1 MVSRRW
7 TWVSQL
13 PVWFLLLNV
22 FRNRFYMSYAHPVI
36 KPTLSEPWLE
46 LRDRE
51 NHSPLASS
59 ILDPPADYWGG
70 TLCFLSDASTVI
82 ETSYKHERYM
92 SCQWIFFVYVC
103 VCTFMII
110 TEWNKLLYCR
120 LDMAYE
126 AMRQVSAKF
135 SCSSELWKV
144 SVAQLDFLLR
154 GRRLHTALALIE
166 DLIVG
171 KGIGC
176 SVSSQ

>member
-1 MVSRRW
+1 
-7 TWVSQL
+7 
-13 PVWFLLLNV
+13 
-22 FRNRFYMSYAHPVI
+22 
-36 KPTLSEPWLE
+36 
-46 LRDRE
+46 
-51 NHSPLASS
+51 
-59 ILDPPADYWGG
+59 
-70 TLCFLSDASTVI
+70 
-82 ETSYKHERYM
+82 
-92 SCQWIFFVYVC
+92 
-103 VCTFMII
+103 
-110 TEWNKLLYCR
+110 
-120 LDMAYE
+120 MAYE